1 MCTVEFLESR
11 NWYSKNSYTPAVV
24 ENSSKCRIFHK
35 RIPTWTVVLSH
46 DLLSP
51 TASTMKTPDSQ
62 SPGHSASQVETE
74 ETPENIEGR
83 RDASEPEVEHDN
95 QTE

>member
-1 MCTVEFLESR
+1 M
-11 NWYSKNSYTPAVV
+11 
-24 ENSSKCRIFHK
+24 ENIPKSRIFHK
-35 RIPTWTVVLSH
+35 SVPRSAVVLSP

-74 ETPENIEGR
+74 ETPVNIEG
-83 RDASEPEVEHDN
+83 DPDDPEPASEADAQIEFFSD
-95 QTE
+95 